1 MRNTSIVPP
10 PLAHIVIKDNAGLRP
25 PIINNHLTKRE
36 GTTNMQA
43 KQKKE
48 AVMAKSIK
56 AVKAAKTVKAPRK
69 AKNKDDVDRVFEM
82 TTEEL
87 PEKWKDKL
95 EVFFEE
101 SEAGIHDHWHLK
113 SEEVGSI
120 DVYHTFGRYDITN
133 LVEGNIKVFLKGRA
147 VKVRGQETKV
157 FKIEEGY
164 ILSPAVYENAS
175 CFRYALP
182 TEGESA

>member
-1 MRNTSIVPP
+1 MP
-10 PLAHIVIKDNAGLRP
+10 
-25 PIINNHLTKRE
+25 
-36 GTTNMQA
+36 A

-48 AVMAKSIK
+48 TVMAKSIK
-56 AVKAAKTVKAPRK
+56 AAKAAKTVKVPVKAPRK
-69 AKNKDDVDRVFEM
+69 AKKSEDVDRTFELAA
-82 TTEEL
+82 EEL

-113 SEEVGSI
+113 SDEVGSI

-133 LVEGNIKVFLKGRA
+133 LVEGNIKVFLKGKP
-147 VKVRGQETKV
+147 VKVRGQEAKV
-157 FKIEEGY
+157 FRIEEGY
-164 ILSPAVYENAS
+164 IISPAVYENVS

-182 TEGESA
+182 TEGETA

>member
-1 MRNTSIVPP
+1 MPV
-10 PLAHIVIKDNAGLRP
+10 
-25 PIINNHLTKRE
+25 
-36 GTTNMQA
+36 

-48 AVMAKSIK
+48 AVMAKAIKTAK
-56 AVKAAKTVKAPRK
+56 AVKTTKAVGTTKK
-69 AKNKDDVDRVFEM
+69 AKGIYDVDRLFEM
-82 TTEEL
+82 AAEEL

-120 DVYHTFGRYDITN
+120 DVYHTFGQYDITN

-147 VKVRGQETKV
+147 VKVQGQETKV

-164 ILSPAVYENAS
+164 IISPAVYENVN

-182 TEGESA
+182 AEGESA

>member
-1 MRNTSIVPP
+1 
-10 PLAHIVIKDNAGLRP
+10 LEG
-25 PIINNHLTKRE
+25 IIN
-36 GTTNMQA
+36 MPA

-48 AVMAKSIK
+48 TVMAKSIK
-56 AVKAAKTVKAPRK
+56 AAKAAKTVKVPAKAPRK
-69 AKNKDDVDRVFEM
+69 AKKSEDVDRIFELAA
-82 TTEEL
+82 EEL

-113 SEEVGSI
+113 SDEVGSI

-133 LVEGNIKVFLKGRA
+133 LVEGNIKVFLKGKP

-157 FKIEEGY
+157 FRIEEGY
-164 ILSPAVYENAS
+164 IISPAVYDNAG

-182 TEGESA
+182 TEGETA

>member
-1 MRNTSIVPP
+1 MPVR
-10 PLAHIVIKDNAGLRP
+10 
-25 PIINNHLTKRE
+25 
-36 GTTNMQA
+36 
-43 KQKKE
+43 QKKE
-48 AVMAKSIK
+48 EVMAKSIK
-56 AVKAAKTVKAPRK
+56 AATAAKTVKAPRK
-69 AKNKDDVDRVFEM
+69 AKKSDDVDRTFEIAS
-82 TTEEL
+82 EEL

-101 SEAGIHDHWHLK
+101 NEAGIHDHWHLK

-147 VKVRGQETKV
+147 VKVRGQESKV
-157 FKIEEGY
+157 FRIEEGY
-164 ILSPAVYENAS
+164 IISPAIYENAS

>member
-1 MRNTSIVPP
+1 
-10 PLAHIVIKDNAGLRP
+10 
-25 PIINNHLTKRE
+25 
-36 GTTNMQA
+36 MQA

-56 AVKAAKTVKAPRK
+56 EVKAAKTVKAPRK
-69 AKNKDDVDRVFEM
+69 AKNKDDVDRAFAM

-164 ILSPAVYENAS
+164 ILSPAIYENAS

-182 TEGESA
+182 MEGESA

>member
-1 MRNTSIVPP
+1 MPV
-10 PLAHIVIKDNAGLRP
+10 
-25 PIINNHLTKRE
+25 
-36 GTTNMQA
+36 
-43 KQKKE
+43 KQNKE
-48 AVMAKSIK
+48 AIMAKAIK
-56 AVKAAKTVKAPRK
+56 AVKAGKTVKAVRSPSK
-69 AKNKDDVDRVFEM
+69 AKLDVDRAFEM
-82 TTEEL
+82 AAEDI

-113 SEEVGSI
+113 SEEVGGI
-120 DVYHTFGRYDITN
+120 DVYHNFGLYDITN

-147 VKVRGQETKV
+147 VKVKGQEAKV
-157 FKIEEGY
+157 FRIEEGF
-164 ILSPAVYENAS
+164 ILSPAVYENAN

>member
-1 MRNTSIVPP
+1 
-10 PLAHIVIKDNAGLRP
+10 
-25 PIINNHLTKRE
+25 
-36 GTTNMQA
+36 
-43 KQKKE
+43 
-48 AVMAKSIK
+48 
-56 AVKAAKTVKAPRK
+56 
-69 AKNKDDVDRVFEM
+69 
-82 TTEEL
+82 
-87 PEKWKDKL
+87 
-95 EVFFEE
+95 
-101 SEAGIHDHWHLK
+101 LK

-147 VKVRGQETKV
+147 VKVRGQESKV

-164 ILSPAVYENAS
+164 IISPAVYENAS